1 MGFLDEVVK
10 FLKSVL
16 EYLSGPKT
24 LDMVGK
30 VAAVINVIVMVLDMF
45 SSEPPSNIRKR
56 EYTWAM
62 IKFLK
67 LVPLAEFE
75 KLVEAKRS
83 GVLDKLED
91 FEMDAAIGIVLANH
105 IKNKSKTATRPL
117 GSKG

>member
-1 MGFLDEVVK
+1 MGFLDEVIK

-30 VAAVINVIVMVLDMF
+30 VAAVINVIVTVLDMF
-45 SSEPPSNIRKR
+45 ASEAPSNIRKR

-67 LVPLAEFE
+67 LIPIEEFE

-83 GVLDKLED
+83 GVLDKLQD
-91 FEMDAAIGIVLANH
+91 FEMDAAIGVVLANY
-105 IKNKSKTATRPL
+105 IKNKPKAATKPL